1 MSQKGVEIVVGRLA
15 TDEALRKRF
24 AEAPAAVLD
33 RLVGAGDVELTRGE
47 RAALLAHR
55 PEVWERIADA
65 IDPRLQKLNLPGE

>member
-15 TDEALRKRF
+15 TDESLRKRF

-33 RLVGAGDVELTRGE
+33 GLVGAGDVELTRGE

-55 PEVWERIADA
+55 SEVWERIADA
-65 IDPRLQKLNLPGE
+65 IDPRLQKLNLPGD